1 MTGRN
6 EVSKALDGAFRA
18 AFMLT
23 GSMQAA
29 EHAVLNGIA
38 AIECYSAGDDA
49 FLFETVRAAIQRRP
63 DSPHQSHQRCAQLPL
78 ELRRLF
84 LLTPISRD
92 CFVLR
97 ILLGI
102 AVGTCSRILH
112 RRVEEIE
119 DVLCAALQ
127 ELPGTDE
134 RSLINS
140 AKTHSPALFPASSGY
155 AATSAAP
162 RWGGRWRPFPSR
174 PRVPERFW

>member
-1 MTGRN
+1 MIGKN
-6 EVSKALDGAFRA
+6 EVSKALDRAFCA

-38 AIECYSAGDDA
+38 ETECYGAGDDA
-49 FLFETVRAAIQRRP
+49 FLLGTIKAAIQRRA

-84 LLTPISRD
+84 LLAPMSRD

-97 ILLGI
+97 ILLRI
-102 AVGTCSRILH
+102 RVEICSRILH

-119 DVLCAALQ
+119 EVLCAALQ
-127 ELPGTDE
+127 DLARLEA
-134 RSLINS
+134 RSRAV
-140 AKTHSPALFPASSGY
+140 AKC
-155 AATSAAP
+155 
-162 RWGGRWRPFPSR
+162 
-174 PRVPERFW
+174 RV

>member
-1 MTGRN
+1 MIGKN
-6 EVSKALDGAFRA
+6 EVTKALDGTFWA

-38 AIECYSAGDDA
+38 ETECYGAGDDA
-49 FLFETVRAAIQRRP
+49 FLLGTIKASIQRRA
-63 DSPHQSHQRCAQLPL
+63 DSPRQSHQRCAQLPL

-84 LLTPISRD
+84 LLAPISRD

-102 AVGTCSRILH
+102 PAGICSRILH
-112 RRVEEIE
+112 RRVKEIE

-127 ELPGTDE
+127 DLARLEA
-134 RSLINS
+134 RSRAD
-140 AKTHSPALFPASSGY
+140 AKC
-155 AATSAAP
+155 
-162 RWGGRWRPFPSR
+162 
-174 PRVPERFW
+174 RV

>member
-1 MTGRN
+1 MIGKN
-6 EVSKALDGAFRA
+6 EVARALDGAFCA

-38 AIECYSAGDDA
+38 ETECYGAEDDA
-49 FLFETVRAAIQRRP
+49 FLLGTIKAAIQRRA

-84 LLTPISRD
+84 LLAPISRD

-102 AVGTCSRILH
+102 PVGICSRILH

-119 DVLCAALQ
+119 EVLCAALQ
-127 ELPGTDE
+127 DLASLEA
-134 RSLINS
+134 RSRAV
-140 AKTHSPALFPASSGY
+140 AKC
-155 AATSAAP
+155 
-162 RWGGRWRPFPSR
+162 
-174 PRVPERFW
+174 RV

>member
-1 MTGRN
+1 MIGKN
-6 EVSKALDGAFRA
+6 EVSKALDRAFCA

-38 AIECYSAGDDA
+38 ETECYGAGDDA
-49 FLFETVRAAIQRRP
+49 FLLGTIKAAIQRRA

-84 LLTPISRD
+84 LLAPMSRD

-97 ILLGI
+97 ILLRI
-102 AVGTCSRILH
+102 RVEICSTILH

-119 DVLCAALQ
+119 EVLCAALQ
-127 ELPGTDE
+127 DLARLEA
-134 RSLINS
+134 RSTAV
-140 AKTHSPALFPASSGY
+140 AKC
-155 AATSAAP
+155 
-162 RWGGRWRPFPSR
+162 
-174 PRVPERFW
+174 RV

>member
-1 MTGRN
+1 MIGKN
-6 EVSKALDGAFRA
+6 EVAKALDGAFRA

-23 GSMQAA
+23 GSMLAA

-38 AIECYSAGDDA
+38 ATERYSAEDDA
-49 FLFETVRAAIQRRP
+49 FLLETIKAAIQRRP
-63 DSPHQSHQRCAQLPL
+63 DSLHQLQQPPAHLPL

-119 DVLCAALQ
+119 DLLCAALQ
-127 ELPGTDE
+127 ELPRLET
-134 RSLINS
+134 RSRAG
-140 AKTHSPALFPASSGY
+140 AK
-155 AATSAAP
+155 
-162 RWGGRWRPFPSR
+162 
-174 PRVPERFW
+174 